1 MKTDDV
7 INFGIGYH
15 DSVSQPESVA
25 GETSVAPTRRDR
37 RKARTR
43 QALIDA
49 AREFVAR
56 QGNLDMSIQDI
67 TEAAEVGFGSFYNHF
82 PSKDELLR
90 AAIEDTLEEH
100 GQLLD
105 VQTAHLDDPAA
116 VFAAS
121 LRATARLA
129 DSHPQI
135 ARILV
140 RTGLR
145 YLDSDRGLAPRA
157 LRDIRRAI
165 DSGQFQLT
173 NPHLALATT
182 GGSLLGI
189 VHMRL
194 ERPGLLD
201 DDAPEEFAEQL
212 LRAFGM
218 PRRSARASARKALPD
233 WSPTEL
239 PPEAQG

>member
-1 MKTDDV
+1 M
-7 INFGIGYH
+7 
-15 DSVSQPESVA
+15 SQTEA
-25 GETSVAPTRRDR
+25 GGGAEPAAPTRRDR

-49 AREFVAR
+49 AREFLASR
-56 QGNLDMSIQDI
+56 GNLDLSIQDI
-67 TEAAEVGFGSFYNHF
+67 TDAADVGFGSFYNHF
-82 PSKDELLR
+82 PSKDELLH

-105 VQTAHLDDPAA
+105 VQTAHLGDPAA

-129 DSHPQI
+129 DSRPQI
-135 ARILV
+135 ARILIG
-140 RTGLR
+140 TGLR

-165 DSGQFQLT
+165 ESGQFQIT

-182 GGSLLGI
+182 GGSLLGL

-194 ERPGLLD
+194 EHPELLD

-218 PRRSARASARKALPD
+218 SRRSARSSARKALPD
-233 WSPTEL
+233 WSPAEL
-239 PPEAQG
+239 PAGAGA